1 MKTAKSNLTGIYAQ
15 SIGIEAARELIAKKI
30 DAAAL
35 EDKESYTEEEI
46 IRICN
51 ELLKEGDLIGIV
63 AQTFLIQLEYRKSEE
78 QRLLLDNIDTQIW
91 YLADIGTCGAVNKAR
106 AEFFGMDKEDLE
118 GRNLRDVLSREE
130 SEVCADGDRKV
141 FEKKKQIRTEEWI
154 KNGRGKPRLLSITK
168 TPKLNDD
175 GDVEYVICAAEDIT
189 ERKLAEEREKRSYRN
204 IEFLSETAMEFVEF
218 SPDRDIYHLIGERLQ
233 ELVGDSFVAINSI
246 DESGNTLTT
255 RAVVGVGDFFK
266 DVMKLLGRNPEGMK
280 FDATDKDLSYLSDGA
295 LHNSRRSLYGIMLHT
310 SPKLVCEAIEK
321 IFNIGKIYTI
331 GFIKENRLLGTAAI
345 FLPKGAE
352 IEDKITIEAFI
363 KQASIAL
370 QREMAEE
377 QITRLNSVLRAI
389 RNVNELLVTEKD
401 RNSLLRKSCDAL
413 IDARGYDAVWLS
425 LFENGE
431 RFVEV
436 VGSGFQED
444 ISRFSRHVISGDNPP
459 CIRDALASEETVLV
473 RDKSRWCKD
482 CFFKDACRGRAAIIL
497 RVEHA
502 GRFFG
507 LLAVLLAP
515 DVAVDDEEKS
525 LLAEVASDIA
535 IGLHDIE
542 MMGILRER
550 EQIVR
555 KQNEMLMELAKCKE
569 LYSGDLADSLRIV
582 TEATA
587 RAVAVERV
595 SVWLYGDDRSMI
607 RCIDLYTMSTDSHSE
622 GMVLAAADYP
632 SYFEALEEG
641 AFIAAHD
648 AHKDPRTKEFSN
660 PYLSPL
666 GITSMLDVPIRLK
679 GDVMGVVCYEHVGP
693 ARRWTMEEE
702 NFARSPAD
710 YISLAM
716 EADERR
722 RAEDALRHAT
732 LSLQEH
738 VVMLEES
745 NTRAEEA
752 SRLREYFLKETS
764 HRIITPVTIVGGYSK
779 WLLRWSNNLDKNQEA
794 KIRLI
799 CEKNE
804 EIQTLVRD
812 ALEEKYLADIE

>member
-1 MKTAKSNLTGIYAQ
+1 MRTAKSDLTGMYAQ

-35 EDKESYTEEEI
+35 EDKDSYIEEEI

-51 ELLKEGDLIGIV
+51 ELLKEGGLTGIV

-91 YLADIGTCGAVNKAR
+91 YLADIETYGAVNKAH
-106 AEFFGMDKEDLE
+106 AEFFGMEKEDLE
-118 GRNLRDVLSREE
+118 GGNLADVLSREE
-130 SEVCADGDRKV
+130 SEICIDGNRDV
-141 FEKKKQIRTEEWI
+141 FEKKKQMRIEEWI
-154 KNGRGKPRLLSITK
+154 KNGRGEPRLLSVTK

-189 ERKLAEEREKRSYRN
+189 KRN
-204 IEFLSETAMEFVEF
+204 L
-218 SPDRDIYHLIGERLQ
+218 
-233 ELVGDSFVAINSI
+233 
-246 DESGNTLTT
+246 
-255 RAVVGVGDFFK
+255 
-266 DVMKLLGRNPEGMK
+266 
-280 FDATDKDLSYLSDGA
+280 
-295 LHNSRRSLYGIMLHT
+295 
-310 SPKLVCEAIEK
+310 
-321 IFNIGKIYTI
+321 
-331 GFIKENRLLGTAAI
+331 
-345 FLPKGAE
+345 
-352 IEDKITIEAFI
+352 
-363 KQASIAL
+363 
-370 QREMAEE
+370 AEE

-401 RNSLLRKSCDAL
+401 RGQLLRKSCDAL

-425 LFENGE
+425 LFEDGK

-436 VGSGFQED
+436 VGSGFPED
-444 ISRFSRHVISGDNPP
+444 VSRFSRRMVSGDNPP
-459 CIRDALASEETVLV
+459 CIRDALASKETVLIL
-473 RDKSRWCKD
+473 DKSRDCED
-482 CFFKDACRGRAAIIL
+482 CFFKDACRGREVTIL
-497 RVEHA
+497 HVEHA

-542 MMGILRER
+542 IMGILRER

-569 LYSGDLADSLRIV
+569 LYSGDLADSLQVI

-587 RAVAVERV
+587 HAVEVERV
-595 SVWLYGDDRSMI
+595 SLWLYEAGHSTI
-607 RCIDLYTMSTDSHSE
+607 RCVDLYTMNTDSHSE

-632 SYFEALEEG
+632 SYFKALEEG

-648 AHKDPRTKEFSN
+648 AHNDPRTKEFSDS
-660 PYLSPL
+660 YLSPL

-679 GDVMGVVCYEHVGP
+679 GEVVGVVCYEHVGP
-693 ARRWTMEEE
+693 ARKWTMEEE

-710 YISLAM
+710 YVSLAM

-722 RAEDALRHAT
+722 RAEEALRRAT

-738 VVMLEES
+738 VWLLEES
-745 NTRAEEA
+745 NKRAEEA

-779 WLLRWSNNLDKNQEA
+779 WLLRSNNLNKDQKE
-794 KIRLI
+794 KIRTI
-799 CEKNE
+799 CERNE
-804 EIQTLVRD
+804 EVQTLVRD
-812 ALEEKYLADIE
+812 ALEEKYLADIK

>member
-1 MKTAKSNLTGIYAQ
+1 MRTAKSDLTRMYAQ

-35 EDKESYTEEEI
+35 EDKESYIEEEI

-51 ELLKEGDLIGIV
+51 ELLKEGGLTGIV

-91 YLADIGTCGAVNKAR
+91 YLADIETYGAVNKAH
-106 AEFFGMDKEDLE
+106 AEFFGADKEDLE
-118 GRNLRDVLSREE
+118 GSNLRDILSREE
-130 SEVCADGDRKV
+130 SEICINGNRDV
-141 FEKKKQIRTEEWI
+141 FEKKKQMRIEEWI
-154 KNGRGKPRLLSITK
+154 KNGRGEMRLLSITK

-189 ERKLAEEREKRSYRN
+189 KRN
-204 IEFLSETAMEFVEF
+204 L
-218 SPDRDIYHLIGERLQ
+218 
-233 ELVGDSFVAINSI
+233 
-246 DESGNTLTT
+246 
-255 RAVVGVGDFFK
+255 
-266 DVMKLLGRNPEGMK
+266 
-280 FDATDKDLSYLSDGA
+280 
-295 LHNSRRSLYGIMLHT
+295 
-310 SPKLVCEAIEK
+310 
-321 IFNIGKIYTI
+321 
-331 GFIKENRLLGTAAI
+331 
-345 FLPKGAE
+345 
-352 IEDKITIEAFI
+352 
-363 KQASIAL
+363 
-370 QREMAEE
+370 AEE

-401 RNSLLRKSCDAL
+401 RGQLLRKSCDAL

-425 LFENGE
+425 LFEDGK
-431 RFVEV
+431 RFGEV
-436 VGSGFQED
+436 VGSGFPED
-444 ISRFSRHVISGDNPP
+444 VSRFSRRMVSGDNPP

-473 RDKSRWCKD
+473 MDKSRECED
-482 CFFKDACRGRAAIIL
+482 CFFKDACRGREVTIL
-497 RVEHA
+497 HVEHA

-542 MMGILRER
+542 IMGILRER

-569 LYSGDLADSLRIV
+569 LYSGDLADSLQVI

-587 RAVAVERV
+587 HAVEVERV
-595 SVWLYGDDRSMI
+595 SLWLYEAGHSTI
-607 RCIDLYTMSTDSHSE
+607 RCVDLYTVSTDSHSE

-632 SYFEALEEG
+632 SYFKALEEG

-648 AHKDPRTKEFSN
+648 AHNDPRTKEFFES
-660 PYLSPL
+660 YLSPL
-666 GITSMLDVPIRLK
+666 GIASLLDVPIRMK
-679 GDVMGVVCYEHVGP
+679 GEVVGVVCYEHVGP
-693 ARRWTMEEE
+693 ARKWTMEEE

-710 YISLAM
+710 YVSLAM

-722 RAEDALRHAT
+722 RAEEALRHAT

-738 VVMLEES
+738 VWLLEES
-745 NTRAEEA
+745 NKRAEEA

-779 WLLRWSNNLDKNQEA
+779 WLLRSNNLNKDQKE
-794 KIRLI
+794 KIRTI
-799 CEKNE
+799 CERNE
-804 EIQTLVRD
+804 EVQTLVKD
-812 ALEEKYLADIE
+812 ALEEKYLADIK

>member
-1 MKTAKSNLTGIYAQ
+1 MRTAKSDLTGMYAQ

-35 EDKESYTEEEI
+35 EDKDSYIEEEI

-51 ELLKEGDLIGIV
+51 ELLKEGGLTGIV

-91 YLADIGTCGAVNKAR
+91 YLADIETYGAVNKAH
-106 AEFFGMDKEDLE
+106 AEFFGMEKEDLE
-118 GRNLRDVLSREE
+118 GGNLADVLSREE
-130 SEVCADGDRKV
+130 SEICIDGNRGV
-141 FEKKKQIRTEEWI
+141 FEKKRQIRIEEWI
-154 KNGRGKPRLLSITK
+154 KNGRGEPRLLSVTK

-189 ERKLAEEREKRSYRN
+189 KRN
-204 IEFLSETAMEFVEF
+204 L
-218 SPDRDIYHLIGERLQ
+218 
-233 ELVGDSFVAINSI
+233 
-246 DESGNTLTT
+246 
-255 RAVVGVGDFFK
+255 
-266 DVMKLLGRNPEGMK
+266 
-280 FDATDKDLSYLSDGA
+280 
-295 LHNSRRSLYGIMLHT
+295 
-310 SPKLVCEAIEK
+310 
-321 IFNIGKIYTI
+321 
-331 GFIKENRLLGTAAI
+331 
-345 FLPKGAE
+345 
-352 IEDKITIEAFI
+352 
-363 KQASIAL
+363 
-370 QREMAEE
+370 AEE

-401 RNSLLRKSCDAL
+401 RGQLLRKSCDAL

-425 LFENGE
+425 LFEDGK

-436 VGSGFQED
+436 VGSGFPED
-444 ISRFSRHVISGDNPP
+444 VSRFSRRMVSGDNPP
-459 CIRDALASEETVLV
+459 CIRDALASKETVLIL
-473 RDKSRWCKD
+473 DKSRDCED
-482 CFFKDACRGRAAIIL
+482 CFFKDACRGREVTIL
-497 RVEHA
+497 HVEHA

-542 MMGILRER
+542 IMGILRER

-569 LYSGDLADSLRIV
+569 LYSGDLADSLQVI

-587 RAVAVERV
+587 HAVEVERV
-595 SVWLYGDDRSMI
+595 SLWLYEAGHSTI
-607 RCIDLYTMSTDSHSE
+607 RCVDLYTMNTDSHSE
-622 GMVLAAADYP
+622 GMVLAAVDYP
-632 SYFEALEEG
+632 SYFKALEEG

-648 AHKDPRTKEFSN
+648 AHRDPRTKEFSDS
-660 PYLSPL
+660 YLSPL
-666 GITSMLDVPIRLK
+666 GITSLLDVPIRLK
-679 GDVMGVVCYEHVGP
+679 GEVVGVVCYEHVGP
-693 ARRWTMEEE
+693 ARKWTMEEE

-710 YISLAM
+710 YVSLAM

-722 RAEDALRHAT
+722 RAEEALRHAT

-738 VVMLEES
+738 VWLLEES
-745 NTRAEEA
+745 NKRAEEA

-779 WLLRWSNNLDKNQEA
+779 WLLRSNNLNKDQKE
-794 KIRLI
+794 KIRTI
-799 CEKNE
+799 CERNE
-804 EIQTLVRD
+804 EVQTLVRD
-812 ALEEKYLADIE
+812 ALEEKYLADIK

>member
-1 MKTAKSNLTGIYAQ
+1 MKTAKSDLTGMYAQ

-35 EDKESYTEEEI
+35 EAKESYTEEEI
-46 IRICN
+46 VRICN
-51 ELLKEGDLIGIV
+51 ELLKEGGLTGIV

-91 YLADIGTCGAVNKAR
+91 YLAGIEVYGAVNRAH
-106 AEFFGMDKEDLE
+106 AEFFGADKDDLE
-118 GRNLRDVLSREE
+118 GSNLRDILRREE
-130 SEVCADGDRKV
+130 SEICICGNREV
-141 FEKKKQIRTEEWI
+141 FEKKRQIRIDEWI
-154 KNGRGKPRLLSITK
+154 KNGRGEPRLLSVTK

-175 GDVEYVICAAEDIT
+175 GNVEYVICAAEDIT
-189 ERKLAEEREKRSYRN
+189 ERKL
-204 IEFLSETAMEFVEF
+204 
-218 SPDRDIYHLIGERLQ
+218 
-233 ELVGDSFVAINSI
+233 
-246 DESGNTLTT
+246 
-255 RAVVGVGDFFK
+255 
-266 DVMKLLGRNPEGMK
+266 
-280 FDATDKDLSYLSDGA
+280 
-295 LHNSRRSLYGIMLHT
+295 
-310 SPKLVCEAIEK
+310 
-321 IFNIGKIYTI
+321 
-331 GFIKENRLLGTAAI
+331 
-345 FLPKGAE
+345 
-352 IEDKITIEAFI
+352 
-363 KQASIAL
+363 
-370 QREMAEE
+370 AEE

-401 RNSLLRKSCDAL
+401 RSRLLRKSCDAL

-425 LFENGE
+425 LFEDDK

-436 VGSGFQED
+436 VGSGLPED
-444 ISRFSRHVISGDNPP
+444 VSRFSRLMVSGDNPP
-459 CIRDALASEETVLV
+459 CIKDALALEEAVLV
-473 RDKSRWCKD
+473 MDKSRECKD
-482 CFFKDACRGRAAIIL
+482 CLFKDACRGREVTIL

-542 MMGILRER
+542 IMGILRER
-550 EQIVR
+550 ERIVR
-555 KQNEMLMELAKCKE
+555 KQNEMLMGLAKCKE
-569 LYSGDLADSLRIV
+569 LYSGDLSDSFRIV

-587 RAVAVERV
+587 HAVEVERV

-632 SYFEALEEG
+632 SYFKALEEG

-648 AHKDPRTKEFSN
+648 AHKDPRTKEFFN

-679 GDVMGVVCYEHVGP
+679 GDVLGVVCYEHVGP

-710 YISLAM
+710 YISLAI

-779 WLLRWSNNLDKNQEA
+779 WLLRSNNLDNDQKA
-794 KIRLI
+794 KIQLI

-804 EIQTLVRD
+804 EVQTLVRD
-812 ALEEKYLADIE
+812 ALEEKYLADIK

>member
-1 MKTAKSNLTGIYAQ
+1 MRIVKSDLTGMYAQ

-35 EDKESYTEEEI
+35 EDKESYTEEEV

-51 ELLKEGDLIGIV
+51 ELLKEGGLTGIV

-78 QRLLLDNIDTQIW
+78 QTLLLDNIPTHIW
-91 YLADIGTCGAVNKAR
+91 YMADIETYGAVNKTC
-106 AEFFGMDKEDLE
+106 AEFFGMAKEGLE
-118 GRNLRDVLSREE
+118 GRNLTDVLSREE
-130 SEVCADGDRKV
+130 AEVCIDGNREV
-141 FEKKKQIRTEEWI
+141 FEKKKQIRREVWI
-154 KNGRGKPRLLSITK
+154 KNGSGELRLLSITK

-189 ERKLAEEREKRSYRN
+189 ERNLA
-204 IEFLSETAMEFVEF
+204 
-218 SPDRDIYHLIGERLQ
+218 G
-233 ELVGDSFVAINSI
+233 
-246 DESGNTLTT
+246 
-255 RAVVGVGDFFK
+255 
-266 DVMKLLGRNPEGMK
+266 
-280 FDATDKDLSYLSDGA
+280 
-295 LHNSRRSLYGIMLHT
+295 
-310 SPKLVCEAIEK
+310 
-321 IFNIGKIYTI
+321 
-331 GFIKENRLLGTAAI
+331 
-345 FLPKGAE
+345 
-352 IEDKITIEAFI
+352 
-363 KQASIAL
+363 
-370 QREMAEE
+370 E

-401 RNSLLRKSCDAL
+401 RDCLLRKSCDSL

-425 LFENGE
+425 LFEDGK

-436 VGSGFQED
+436 VGSGLPED
-444 ISRFSRHVISGDNPP
+444 VSRFSRLMISGDNPP

-473 RDKSRWCKD
+473 RDRSRECKG
-482 CFFKDACRGRAAIIL
+482 CFFKDACRGREATIL

-515 DVAVDDEEKS
+515 DVAVDAEERR

-542 MMGILRER
+542 IMGILRER
-550 EQIVR
+550 ERIVR
-555 KQNEMLMELAKCKE
+555 KQKDMLMELATCKE
-569 LYSGDLADSLRIV
+569 LYSGDLSNSFRIV

-587 RAVAVERV
+587 HAVEVERV
-595 SVWLYGDDRSMI
+595 SVWLYGDDRSTI
-607 RCIDLYTMSTDSHSE
+607 RCIDLYEMSAARHSE
-622 GMVLAAADYP
+622 GMVLAASDYP
-632 SYFEALEEG
+632 LYFEALEEG

-648 AHKDPRTKEFSN
+648 AHKDPRTREFSDS
-660 PYLSPL
+660 YLSPL

-679 GDVMGVVCYEHVGP
+679 GDVIGIVCYEHVGP
-693 ARRWTMEEE
+693 VRGWTMEEE

-710 YISLAM
+710 YISLVM

-722 RAEDALRHAT
+722 RAEEALRHAT

-738 VVMLEES
+738 VWLLEES
-745 NTRAEEA
+745 NKRTEEA
-752 SRLREYFLKETS
+752 FRLREHFLKETS

-779 WLLRWSNNLDKNQEA
+779 WLLSSNNLDNDQKA

>member
-1 MKTAKSNLTGIYAQ
+1 MKTAKSDLTGMYAQ

-46 IRICN
+46 VRICN
-51 ELLKEGDLIGIV
+51 ELLKEGGLTGIV

-91 YLADIGTCGAVNKAR
+91 YLAGIEVYGAVNRAH
-106 AEFFGMDKEDLE
+106 AEFFGADKDDLE
-118 GRNLRDVLSREE
+118 GSNLRDILRREE
-130 SEVCADGDRKV
+130 SEICICGNREV
-141 FEKKKQIRTEEWI
+141 FEKKRQIRIDEWI
-154 KNGRGKPRLLSITK
+154 MNGRGEPRLLSVTK

-189 ERKLAEEREKRSYRN
+189 ERKLAE
-204 IEFLSETAMEFVEF
+204 
-218 SPDRDIYHLIGERLQ
+218 G
-233 ELVGDSFVAINSI
+233 
-246 DESGNTLTT
+246 
-255 RAVVGVGDFFK
+255 
-266 DVMKLLGRNPEGMK
+266 
-280 FDATDKDLSYLSDGA
+280 
-295 LHNSRRSLYGIMLHT
+295 
-310 SPKLVCEAIEK
+310 
-321 IFNIGKIYTI
+321 
-331 GFIKENRLLGTAAI
+331 
-345 FLPKGAE
+345 
-352 IEDKITIEAFI
+352 
-363 KQASIAL
+363 
-370 QREMAEE
+370 

-401 RNSLLRKSCDAL
+401 RSRLLRKSCDAL

-425 LFENGE
+425 LFEDGK

-436 VGSGFQED
+436 VGSGLPED
-444 ISRFSRHVISGDNPP
+444 VSRFSRRMVSGDNPP
-459 CIRDALASEETVLV
+459 CIKDALASEETVLV
-473 RDKSRWCKD
+473 MDKSRECKD
-482 CFFKDACRGRAAIIL
+482 CFFKDVCRGREVTIL
-497 RVEHA
+497 HVEHA

-507 LLAVLLAP
+507 LLAVLLAS

-542 MMGILRER
+542 IMGILRER
-550 EQIVR
+550 ERIVW
-555 KQNEMLMELAKCKE
+555 KQNEMLMGLAKCKE
-569 LYSGDLADSLRIV
+569 LYSGDLADSLRII

-587 RAVAVERV
+587 RAVEVERV
-595 SVWLYGDDRSMI
+595 SVWLYEDDRLTI
-607 RCIDLYTMSTDSHSE
+607 RCIDLYELSAARHSE

-632 SYFEALEEG
+632 SYFKALEEG

-648 AHKDPRTKEFSN
+648 AHKDPRTNEFSDS
-660 PYLSPL
+660 YLSRL

-679 GDVMGVVCYEHVGP
+679 GEVMGIVCYEHVGP

-710 YISLAM
+710 YVSLAM

-722 RAEDALRHAT
+722 RAEEALRLAT

-779 WLLRWSNNLDKNQEA
+779 WLLESNNFNKDQKE
-794 KIRLI
+794 KIQTI
-799 CEKNE
+799 CDRNE
-804 EIQTLVRD
+804 EVQTLVRD
-812 ALEEKYLADIE
+812 ALEEKYLADIK

>member
-1 MKTAKSNLTGIYAQ
+1 MKTAKSDLTGMYAQ

-35 EDKESYTEEEI
+35 EAKESYTEEEI
-46 IRICN
+46 VRICN
-51 ELLKEGDLIGIV
+51 ELLKEGGLTGIV

-91 YLADIGTCGAVNKAR
+91 YLAGIEVYGAVNRAH
-106 AEFFGMDKEDLE
+106 AEFFGADKDDLE
-118 GRNLRDVLSREE
+118 GSNLRDILRREE
-130 SEVCADGDRKV
+130 SEICICGNREV
-141 FEKKKQIRTEEWI
+141 FEKKRQIRIDEWI
-154 KNGRGKPRLLSITK
+154 KNGRGEPRLLSVTK

-175 GDVEYVICAAEDIT
+175 GNVEYVICAAEDIT
-189 ERKLAEEREKRSYRN
+189 ERKL
-204 IEFLSETAMEFVEF
+204 
-218 SPDRDIYHLIGERLQ
+218 
-233 ELVGDSFVAINSI
+233 
-246 DESGNTLTT
+246 
-255 RAVVGVGDFFK
+255 
-266 DVMKLLGRNPEGMK
+266 
-280 FDATDKDLSYLSDGA
+280 
-295 LHNSRRSLYGIMLHT
+295 
-310 SPKLVCEAIEK
+310 
-321 IFNIGKIYTI
+321 
-331 GFIKENRLLGTAAI
+331 
-345 FLPKGAE
+345 
-352 IEDKITIEAFI
+352 
-363 KQASIAL
+363 
-370 QREMAEE
+370 AEE

-401 RNSLLRKSCDAL
+401 RSRLLRKSCDAL

-425 LFENGE
+425 LFEDGK

-436 VGSGFQED
+436 VGSGLPED
-444 ISRFSRHVISGDNPP
+444 VSRFSRLMVSGDNPP
-459 CIRDALASEETVLV
+459 CIKDALALEEAVLV
-473 RDKSRWCKD
+473 MDKSRECKD
-482 CFFKDACRGRAAIIL
+482 CLFKDACRGREVTIL

-542 MMGILRER
+542 IMGILRER
-550 EQIVR
+550 ERIVR
-555 KQNEMLMELAKCKE
+555 KQNEMLMGLAKCKE
-569 LYSGDLADSLRIV
+569 LYSGDLSDSFRIV

-587 RAVAVERV
+587 HAVEVERV

-632 SYFEALEEG
+632 SYFKALEEG

-648 AHKDPRTKEFSN
+648 AHKDPRTKEFFN

-679 GDVMGVVCYEHVGP
+679 GDVLGVVCYEHVGP

-710 YISLAM
+710 YISLAI

-722 RAEDALRHAT
+722 RAEDALRRAT

-779 WLLRWSNNLDKNQEA
+779 WLLRSNNLDNDQKA
-794 KIRLI
+794 KIQLI

-804 EIQTLVRD
+804 EVQTLVRD
-812 ALEEKYLADIE
+812 ALEEKYLADIK

>member
-1 MKTAKSNLTGIYAQ
+1 MKTAKSDLTGMYAQ

-35 EDKESYTEEEI
+35 EAKESYTEEEI
-46 IRICN
+46 VRICN
-51 ELLKEGDLIGIV
+51 ELLKEGGLTGIV
-63 AQTFLIQLEYRKSEE
+63 AQTFLIQLEYKKSEE

-91 YLADIGTCGAVNKAR
+91 YLAGIEVYGAVNRAH
-106 AEFFGMDKEDLE
+106 AEFFGADKDDLE
-118 GRNLRDVLSREE
+118 GSNLRDILRREE
-130 SEVCADGDRKV
+130 SEICICGNRDV
-141 FEKKKQIRTEEWI
+141 FEKKRQIRIDEWI
-154 KNGRGKPRLLSITK
+154 KNGRGEPRLLSVTK

-175 GDVEYVICAAEDIT
+175 GNVEYVICAAEDIT
-189 ERKLAEEREKRSYRN
+189 E
-204 IEFLSETAMEFVEF
+204 
-218 SPDRDIYHLIGERLQ
+218 
-233 ELVGDSFVAINSI
+233 
-246 DESGNTLTT
+246 
-255 RAVVGVGDFFK
+255 
-266 DVMKLLGRNPEGMK
+266 
-280 FDATDKDLSYLSDGA
+280 
-295 LHNSRRSLYGIMLHT
+295 
-310 SPKLVCEAIEK
+310 
-321 IFNIGKIYTI
+321 
-331 GFIKENRLLGTAAI
+331 
-345 FLPKGAE
+345 
-352 IEDKITIEAFI
+352 
-363 KQASIAL
+363 
-370 QREMAEE
+370 
-377 QITRLNSVLRAI
+377 
-389 RNVNELLVTEKD
+389 NELLVTEKD
-401 RNSLLRKSCDAL
+401 RSRLLRKSCDAL

-425 LFENGE
+425 LFEDGK

-436 VGSGFQED
+436 VGSGLPED
-444 ISRFSRHVISGDNPP
+444 VSRFSRLMVSGDNPP
-459 CIRDALASEETVLV
+459 CIKDALALEETVLV
-473 RDKSRWCKD
+473 LDKSRECKD
-482 CFFKDACRGRAAIIL
+482 CFFKDACRGREVTIL

-542 MMGILRER
+542 IMGILRER
-550 EQIVR
+550 ERIVR
-555 KQNEMLMELAKCKE
+555 KQNEMLMGLAKCKE
-569 LYSGDLADSLRIV
+569 LYSGDLSDSLRIV

-587 RAVAVERV
+587 HAVEVERV

-607 RCIDLYTMSTDSHSE
+607 RCIDLYTLSTDSHSE

-648 AHKDPRTKEFSN
+648 AHKDPRTKEFFN

-666 GITSMLDVPIRLK
+666 GITSMLDVPIRMK

-702 NFARSPAD
+702 NFARTPAD

-722 RAEDALRHAT
+722 RAEDALRRAT

-779 WLLRWSNNLDKNQEA
+779 WLLRSNNLDKDQKA
-794 KIRLI
+794 KIQLI

-804 EIQTLVRD
+804 EVQTLVRD
-812 ALEEKYLADIE
+812 ALEEKYLADIK

>member
-1 MKTAKSNLTGIYAQ
+1 MRTAKSDLTGMYAQ

-35 EDKESYTEEEI
+35 EDKESYIEEEI

-51 ELLKEGDLIGIV
+51 ELLKEGGLTGIV
-63 AQTFLIQLEYRKSEE
+63 AQTFLIQMEYRKSEE
-78 QRLLLDNIDTQIW
+78 QRLLLDNIPTHIW
-91 YLADIGTCGAVNKAR
+91 YLADIWTYGAVNKAH
-106 AEFFGMDKEDLE
+106 AEFFGMAKEDLE
-118 GRNLRDVLSREE
+118 GSNLADILSKEE
-130 SEVCADGDRKV
+130 SKVCIGGNREV
-141 FEKKKQIRTEEWI
+141 FEKKRQIRLEEWI
-154 KNGRGKPRLLSITK
+154 KNGRGEPRLLSITK

-189 ERKLAEEREKRSYRN
+189 ERKLA
-204 IEFLSETAMEFVEF
+204 
-218 SPDRDIYHLIGERLQ
+218 G
-233 ELVGDSFVAINSI
+233 
-246 DESGNTLTT
+246 
-255 RAVVGVGDFFK
+255 
-266 DVMKLLGRNPEGMK
+266 
-280 FDATDKDLSYLSDGA
+280 
-295 LHNSRRSLYGIMLHT
+295 
-310 SPKLVCEAIEK
+310 
-321 IFNIGKIYTI
+321 
-331 GFIKENRLLGTAAI
+331 
-345 FLPKGAE
+345 
-352 IEDKITIEAFI
+352 
-363 KQASIAL
+363 
-370 QREMAEE
+370 E

-401 RNSLLRKSCDAL
+401 SDRLLRRSCDAL

-425 LFENGE
+425 LFEDGT

-436 VGSGFQED
+436 VGSGLPED
-444 ISRFSRHVISGDNPP
+444 LSRFSRLMISGDNSP
-459 CIRDALASEETVLV
+459 CIRDALASEETVLIL
-473 RDKSRWCKD
+473 DKSRECRD
-482 CFFKDACRGRAAIIL
+482 CLFKDACRGREVMII

-507 LLAVLLAP
+507 LLVVLLAP

-542 MMGILRER
+542 IMGILRER
-550 EQIVR
+550 ERIVR
-555 KQNEMLMELAKCKE
+555 KQNDMLMGLAKCKE
-569 LYSGDLADSLRIV
+569 LYSGDLSDSLRIV

-587 RAVAVERV
+587 HAVEVERV
-595 SVWLYGDDRSMI
+595 SVWLYGDNRSMI
-607 RCIDLYTMSTDSHSE
+607 RCIDLYELSAARHSE

-632 SYFEALEEG
+632 SYFKALEEG

-648 AHKDPRTKEFSN
+648 AHNDPRTKEFSDS
-660 PYLSPL
+660 YLSPL

-679 GDVMGVVCYEHVGP
+679 GAVMGVVCYEHVGP
-693 ARRWTMEEE
+693 VRRWTMEEE

-722 RAEDALRHAT
+722 RAEEALRRAT

-738 VVMLEES
+738 VWLLEES
-745 NTRAEEA
+745 NKRAEEA
-752 SRLREYFLKETS
+752 SRLREHFLKETS

-779 WLLRWSNNLDKNQEA
+779 WLLRSNDLNKDQRE

-799 CEKNE
+799 CERNE
-804 EIQTLVRD
+804 EVQTLVRD
-812 ALEEKYLADIE
+812 ALEEKYLADIK

>member
-1 MKTAKSNLTGIYAQ
+1 
-15 SIGIEAARELIAKKI
+15 
-30 DAAAL
+30 
-35 EDKESYTEEEI
+35 
-46 IRICN
+46 
-51 ELLKEGDLIGIV
+51 
-63 AQTFLIQLEYRKSEE
+63 
-78 QRLLLDNIDTQIW
+78 
-91 YLADIGTCGAVNKAR
+91 
-106 AEFFGMDKEDLE
+106 
-118 GRNLRDVLSREE
+118 
-130 SEVCADGDRKV
+130 
-141 FEKKKQIRTEEWI
+141 
-154 KNGRGKPRLLSITK
+154 
-168 TPKLNDD
+168 
-175 GDVEYVICAAEDIT
+175 VICAAEDIT
-189 ERKLAEEREKRSYRN
+189 ERKL
-204 IEFLSETAMEFVEF
+204 
-218 SPDRDIYHLIGERLQ
+218 
-233 ELVGDSFVAINSI
+233 
-246 DESGNTLTT
+246 
-255 RAVVGVGDFFK
+255 
-266 DVMKLLGRNPEGMK
+266 
-280 FDATDKDLSYLSDGA
+280 
-295 LHNSRRSLYGIMLHT
+295 
-310 SPKLVCEAIEK
+310 
-321 IFNIGKIYTI
+321 
-331 GFIKENRLLGTAAI
+331 
-345 FLPKGAE
+345 
-352 IEDKITIEAFI
+352 
-363 KQASIAL
+363 
-370 QREMAEE
+370 AEE

-401 RNSLLRKSCDAL
+401 RDRLLRKSCDAL
-413 IDARGYDAVWLS
+413 IDARGYDAVWLG
-425 LFENGE
+425 LLEDGK

-436 VGSGFQED
+436 VGSGFPED
-444 ISRFSRHVISGDNPP
+444 VSRFIRHVISGDNPP

-473 RDKSRWCKD
+473 MDKSRECKD
-482 CFFKDACRGRAAIIL
+482 CFFKDACRGREATIL

-587 RAVAVERV
+587 HAVEVERV
-595 SVWLYGDDRSMI
+595 SVWLYEGDRSMI

-648 AHKDPRTKEFSN
+648 AHKDPRTNEFSDS
-660 PYLSPL
+660 YLTPL
-666 GITSMLDVPIRLK
+666 GIKSMMDVPIRLK
-679 GDVMGVVCYEHVGP
+679 GAVVGVVCYEHVGHT
-693 ARRWTMEEE
+693 RRWTMEEE

-722 RAEDALRHAT
+722 RAEEALRHAT
-732 LSLQEH
+732 LSLREH

-745 NTRAEEA
+745 NKRAEEA
-752 SRLREYFLKETS
+752 SRLREHFLKETS
-764 HRIITPVTIVGGYSK
+764 HRIITPVAIVGGYSK
-779 WLLRWSNNLDKNQEA
+779 WLLRWSNNLDKDQRA

-799 CEKNE
+799 CERNE
-804 EIQTLVRD
+804 EVQTLVRD
-812 ALEEKYLADIE
+812 ALEEKYLEDMEQGGAC

>member
-1 MKTAKSNLTGIYAQ
+1 MRTAKSDLTGMYAQ

-35 EDKESYTEEEI
+35 EDKDSYIEEEI

-51 ELLKEGDLIGIV
+51 ELLKEGGLTGIV

-91 YLADIGTCGAVNKAR
+91 YLADIETYGAVNKAH
-106 AEFFGMDKEDLE
+106 AEFFGMEKEDLE
-118 GRNLRDVLSREE
+118 GGNLADVLSREE
-130 SEVCADGDRKV
+130 SEICIDGNRDV
-141 FEKKKQIRTEEWI
+141 FEKKKQMRIEEWI
-154 KNGRGKPRLLSITK
+154 KNGRGEPRLLSVTK

-189 ERKLAEEREKRSYRN
+189 KRN
-204 IEFLSETAMEFVEF
+204 L
-218 SPDRDIYHLIGERLQ
+218 
-233 ELVGDSFVAINSI
+233 
-246 DESGNTLTT
+246 
-255 RAVVGVGDFFK
+255 
-266 DVMKLLGRNPEGMK
+266 
-280 FDATDKDLSYLSDGA
+280 
-295 LHNSRRSLYGIMLHT
+295 
-310 SPKLVCEAIEK
+310 
-321 IFNIGKIYTI
+321 
-331 GFIKENRLLGTAAI
+331 
-345 FLPKGAE
+345 
-352 IEDKITIEAFI
+352 
-363 KQASIAL
+363 
-370 QREMAEE
+370 AEE

-401 RNSLLRKSCDAL
+401 RGQLLRKSCDAL

-425 LFENGE
+425 LFEDGE

-436 VGSGFQED
+436 VGSGFPED
-444 ISRFSRHVISGDNPP
+444 VSRFSRRMVSGDNPP
-459 CIRDALASEETVLV
+459 CIRDALASKETVLIL
-473 RDKSRWCKD
+473 DKSRDCED
-482 CFFKDACRGRAAIIL
+482 CFFKDACRGREVTIL
-497 RVEHA
+497 HVEHA

-542 MMGILRER
+542 IMGILRER

-569 LYSGDLADSLRIV
+569 LYSGDLADSLQVI

-587 RAVAVERV
+587 HAVEVERV
-595 SVWLYGDDRSMI
+595 SLWLYEAGHSTI
-607 RCIDLYTMSTDSHSE
+607 RCVDLYTMNTDSHSE
-622 GMVLAAADYP
+622 GMVLAAVDYP
-632 SYFEALEEG
+632 SYFKALEEG

-648 AHKDPRTKEFSN
+648 AHNDPRTKEFSDS
-660 PYLSPL
+660 YLSPL
-666 GITSMLDVPIRLK
+666 GITSLLDVPIRLK
-679 GDVMGVVCYEHVGP
+679 GEVVGVVCYEHVGP
-693 ARRWTMEEE
+693 ARKWTMEEE

-710 YISLAM
+710 YVSLAM

-722 RAEDALRHAT
+722 RAEEALRRAT

-738 VVMLEES
+738 VWLLEES
-745 NTRAEEA
+745 NKRAEEA

-779 WLLRWSNNLDKNQEA
+779 WLLRSNNLNKDQKE
-794 KIRLI
+794 KIRTI
-799 CEKNE
+799 CERNE
-804 EIQTLVRD
+804 EVQTLVRD
-812 ALEEKYLADIE
+812 ALEEKYLADIK

>member
-1 MKTAKSNLTGIYAQ
+1 MKTAKSDLTGMYAQ

-35 EDKESYTEEEI
+35 EDKERYTEEEI
-46 IRICN
+46 VRICN
-51 ELLKEGDLIGIV
+51 ELLKEGGLTGIV
-63 AQTFLIQLEYRKSEE
+63 AQTFLIQLEYKKSEE
-78 QRLLLDNIDTQIW
+78 QRLLLDNINTHIW
-91 YLADIGTCGAVNKAR
+91 YLADVEVYGAVNKAH
-106 AEFFGMDKEDLE
+106 AEFFGVDLE
-118 GRNLRDVLSREE
+118 DMEGSNLRDILNKEE
-130 SEVCADGDRKV
+130 SEICISGNRDV
-141 FEKKKQIRTEEWI
+141 FEKKRQIRLEEWI
-154 KNGRGKPRLLSITK
+154 KNGSGELRLLSITK

-175 GDVEYVICAAEDIT
+175 GDVEYVICTAEDIT
-189 ERKLAEEREKRSYRN
+189 ERKL
-204 IEFLSETAMEFVEF
+204 
-218 SPDRDIYHLIGERLQ
+218 
-233 ELVGDSFVAINSI
+233 
-246 DESGNTLTT
+246 
-255 RAVVGVGDFFK
+255 
-266 DVMKLLGRNPEGMK
+266 
-280 FDATDKDLSYLSDGA
+280 
-295 LHNSRRSLYGIMLHT
+295 
-310 SPKLVCEAIEK
+310 
-321 IFNIGKIYTI
+321 
-331 GFIKENRLLGTAAI
+331 
-345 FLPKGAE
+345 
-352 IEDKITIEAFI
+352 
-363 KQASIAL
+363 
-370 QREMAEE
+370 AEE

-401 RNSLLRKSCDAL
+401 RSILLRKSCDAL

-425 LFENGE
+425 LSEDGTS
-431 RFVEV
+431 FVEV
-436 VGSGFQED
+436 VGSGFPED
-444 ISRFSRHVISGDNPP
+444 VSRFSRHVISGSTPP
-459 CIRDALASEETVLV
+459 CIKNALASEEDVLV
-473 RDKSRWCKD
+473 MDRSRECRD
-482 CFFKDACRGRAAIIL
+482 CFFKDVCHGREVTIL
-497 RVEHA
+497 HVEHA

-542 MMGILRER
+542 IMGILRER

-555 KQNEMLMELAKCKE
+555 KQNEMLMGLAKCKE
-569 LYSGDLADSLRIV
+569 LYSGDLADSFRIV

-587 RAVAVERV
+587 HAVEVERV
-595 SVWLYGDDRSMI
+595 SVWLYGDDRSTI
-607 RCIDLYTMSTDSHSE
+607 RCIDLYNMSTDSHSE

-632 SYFEALEEG
+632 SYFKALEEG

-648 AHKDPRTKEFSN
+648 AHKDPRTNEFSDS
-660 PYLSPL
+660 YLSQF

-679 GDVMGVVCYEHVGP
+679 GGVMGIVCYEHVGP
-693 ARRWTMEEE
+693 ARRWTLEEE

-722 RAEDALRHAT
+722 RAEEALRLAT

-779 WLLRWSNNLDKNQEA
+779 WLLKSNSLNNGQKE
-794 KIRLI
+794 KIQTI
-799 CEKNE
+799 CDRNE
-804 EIQTLVRD
+804 EVQTLVRD
-812 ALEEKYLADIE
+812 ALEEKYLADIK

>member
-1 MKTAKSNLTGIYAQ
+1 MRTAKSDLTGMYAQ

-35 EDKESYTEEEI
+35 EDKDSYIEEEI

-51 ELLKEGDLIGIV
+51 ELLKEGGLTGIV

-91 YLADIGTCGAVNKAR
+91 YLADIETYGAVNKAH
-106 AEFFGMDKEDLE
+106 AEFFGMEKEDLE
-118 GRNLRDVLSREE
+118 GGNLADVLSREE
-130 SEVCADGDRKV
+130 SEICIDGNRDV
-141 FEKKKQIRTEEWI
+141 FEKKKQMRIEEWI
-154 KNGRGKPRLLSITK
+154 KNGRGEPRLLSVTK

-189 ERKLAEEREKRSYRN
+189 KRN
-204 IEFLSETAMEFVEF
+204 L
-218 SPDRDIYHLIGERLQ
+218 
-233 ELVGDSFVAINSI
+233 
-246 DESGNTLTT
+246 
-255 RAVVGVGDFFK
+255 
-266 DVMKLLGRNPEGMK
+266 
-280 FDATDKDLSYLSDGA
+280 
-295 LHNSRRSLYGIMLHT
+295 
-310 SPKLVCEAIEK
+310 
-321 IFNIGKIYTI
+321 
-331 GFIKENRLLGTAAI
+331 
-345 FLPKGAE
+345 
-352 IEDKITIEAFI
+352 
-363 KQASIAL
+363 
-370 QREMAEE
+370 AEE

-401 RNSLLRKSCDAL
+401 RGQLLRKSCDAL

-425 LFENGE
+425 LFEDGK

-436 VGSGFQED
+436 VGSGFPED
-444 ISRFSRHVISGDNPP
+444 VSRFSRRMVSGDNPP
-459 CIRDALASEETVLV
+459 CIRDALASKETVLIL
-473 RDKSRWCKD
+473 DKSRDCED
-482 CFFKDACRGRAAIIL
+482 CFFKDACRGREVTIL
-497 RVEHA
+497 HVEHA

-542 MMGILRER
+542 IMGILRER

-569 LYSGDLADSLRIV
+569 LYSGDLADSLQVI

-587 RAVAVERV
+587 HAVEVERV
-595 SVWLYGDDRSMI
+595 SLWLYEAGHSTI
-607 RCIDLYTMSTDSHSE
+607 RCVDLYTMNTDSHSE
-622 GMVLAAADYP
+622 GMVLAAVDYP
-632 SYFEALEEG
+632 SYFKALEEG

-648 AHKDPRTKEFSN
+648 AHNDPRTKEFSDS
-660 PYLSPL
+660 YLSPL
-666 GITSMLDVPIRLK
+666 GITSLLDVPIRLK
-679 GDVMGVVCYEHVGP
+679 GEVVGVVCYEHVGP
-693 ARRWTMEEE
+693 ARKWTMEEE

-710 YISLAM
+710 YVSLAM

-722 RAEDALRHAT
+722 RAEEALRRAT

-738 VVMLEES
+738 VWLLKES
-745 NTRAEEA
+745 NKRAEEA

-779 WLLRWSNNLDKNQEA
+779 WLLRSNNLNKDQKE
-794 KIRLI
+794 KIRTI
-799 CEKNE
+799 CERNE
-804 EIQTLVRD
+804 EVQTLVRD
-812 ALEEKYLADIE
+812 ALEEKYLADIK

>member
-1 MKTAKSNLTGIYAQ
+1 MKTVKSDLTGMYAQ

-35 EDKESYTEEEI
+35 EDKESYIEEEI

-51 ELLKEGDLIGIV
+51 ELLKEGGLTGIV

-91 YLADIGTCGAVNKAR
+91 YLAGIEVYGAVNRAH
-106 AEFFGMDKEDLE
+106 AEFFGADKDDLE
-118 GRNLRDVLSREE
+118 GSNLRDILRREE
-130 SEVCADGDRKV
+130 SEICICGNREV
-141 FEKKKQIRTEEWI
+141 FEKKRQIRIDEWI
-154 KNGRGKPRLLSITK
+154 KNGRGKPRLLSVTK

-175 GDVEYVICAAEDIT
+175 GNVEYVICAAEDIT
-189 ERKLAEEREKRSYRN
+189 ERKL
-204 IEFLSETAMEFVEF
+204 
-218 SPDRDIYHLIGERLQ
+218 
-233 ELVGDSFVAINSI
+233 
-246 DESGNTLTT
+246 
-255 RAVVGVGDFFK
+255 
-266 DVMKLLGRNPEGMK
+266 
-280 FDATDKDLSYLSDGA
+280 
-295 LHNSRRSLYGIMLHT
+295 
-310 SPKLVCEAIEK
+310 
-321 IFNIGKIYTI
+321 
-331 GFIKENRLLGTAAI
+331 
-345 FLPKGAE
+345 
-352 IEDKITIEAFI
+352 
-363 KQASIAL
+363 
-370 QREMAEE
+370 AEE

-401 RNSLLRKSCDAL
+401 RSRLLRKSCDAL

-425 LFENGE
+425 LFEDGK

-436 VGSGFQED
+436 VGSGLPED
-444 ISRFSRHVISGDNPP
+444 VSRFSRLMVSGDNPP
-459 CIRDALASEETVLV
+459 CIKDALALEETVLV
-473 RDKSRWCKD
+473 MDKSRECKD
-482 CFFKDACRGRAAIIL
+482 CLFKDACRGREVTIL

-542 MMGILRER
+542 IMGILRER
-550 EQIVR
+550 ERIVR
-555 KQNEMLMELAKCKE
+555 KQNEMLMGLAKCKE
-569 LYSGDLADSLRIV
+569 LYSGDLSDSFRIV

-587 RAVAVERV
+587 HAVEVERV

-632 SYFEALEEG
+632 SYFKALEEG

-679 GDVMGVVCYEHVGP
+679 GDVLGVVCYEHVGP

-710 YISLAM
+710 YISLAI

-722 RAEDALRHAT
+722 RAEDALRRAT

-779 WLLRWSNNLDKNQEA
+779 WLLRSNNLDKDQKA
-794 KIRLI
+794 KIQLI

-804 EIQTLVRD
+804 EVQTLVRD
-812 ALEEKYLADIE
+812 ALEEKYLADIK

>member
-1 MKTAKSNLTGIYAQ
+1 MKTAKSDLTRMYAQ
-15 SIGIEAARELIAKKI
+15 SIGIEAARELIATKI

-35 EDKESYTEEEI
+35 EGKESYTEEEI

-51 ELLKEGDLIGIV
+51 ELLKEGGLTGIV

-118 GRNLRDVLSREE
+118 GSNLRDILSREE
-130 SEVCADGDRKV
+130 AEVCTDGDRKV

-189 ERKLAEEREKRSYRN
+189 ERKLAEE
-204 IEFLSETAMEFVEF
+204 
-218 SPDRDIYHLIGERLQ
+218 
-233 ELVGDSFVAINSI
+233 
-246 DESGNTLTT
+246 
-255 RAVVGVGDFFK
+255 
-266 DVMKLLGRNPEGMK
+266 
-280 FDATDKDLSYLSDGA
+280 
-295 LHNSRRSLYGIMLHT
+295 
-310 SPKLVCEAIEK
+310 
-321 IFNIGKIYTI
+321 
-331 GFIKENRLLGTAAI
+331 
-345 FLPKGAE
+345 
-352 IEDKITIEAFI
+352 
-363 KQASIAL
+363 
-370 QREMAEE
+370 

-401 RNSLLRKSCDAL
+401 RNQLLRKSCDAL

-425 LFENGE
+425 LFEDGN

-444 ISRFSRHVISGDNPP
+444 VSRFSRHVTSGDNPP

-473 RDKSRWCKD
+473 RDKSGLCKD
-482 CFFKDACRGRAAIIL
+482 CFFKDACHGRAAIIL

-515 DVAVDDEEKS
+515 DVAVDAEEKS

-550 EQIVR
+550 EHIVR

-569 LYSGDLADSLRIV
+569 LYSGDLADSLQVI

-587 RAVAVERV
+587 RAVEVERV
-595 SVWLYGDDRSMI
+595 SVWLYGGDRSMI
-607 RCIDLYTMSTDSHSE
+607 RCIDLYELSTDHHSE
-622 GMVLAAADYP
+622 GMVLAAAEYP

-641 AFIAAHD
+641 TFIAAHD
-648 AHKDPRTKEFSN
+648 AHKDPRTNEFSDS
-660 PYLSPL
+660 YLTPL
-666 GITSMLDVPIRLK
+666 GIKSMMDVPIRMK
-679 GDVMGVVCYEHVGP
+679 GAVVGVVCYEHVGS
-693 ARRWTMEEE
+693 ARKWTMEEE
-702 NFARSPAD
+702 NFAHSPAD

-722 RAEDALRHAT
+722 RAEEALRHAT

-745 NTRAEEA
+745 NKRAEEA
-752 SRLREYFLKETS
+752 SRLREHFLKETS

-779 WLLRWSNNLDKNQEA
+779 WLLRWSNNLDKDQKE

-799 CEKNE
+799 CERNE
-804 EIQTLVRD
+804 EVQTLVRD
-812 ALEEKYLADIE
+812 ALEEKYLVDIE